1 MGETIE
7 EATRKFAFEFYQR
20 EQPALVEAMQQLLDA
35 GQTEGQIRAS
45 IKRSAAFA
53 GQPAWKTRTT
63 FPRRPAPSGRGRL
76 PERNRLLAR
85 ASPLRL
91 ARMGGVV

>member
-53 GQPAWKTRTT
+53 GQPAWKT
-63 FPRRPAPSGRGRL
+63 APMQSALAYMVEQRKKGR
-76 PERNRLLAR
+76 A
-85 ASPLRL
+85 
-91 ARMGGVV
+91 